1 MSEEIK
7 NTRPSQETIT
17 LSAKQSDLVL
27 KSQSNFEIRQG
38 DGKFLFEFNTK
49 IESENETAFME
60 IWRGF
65 DQFVQTLKRSTRPPQ

>member
-7 NTRPSQETIT
+7 NTKPSRETIP

>member
-7 NTRPSQETIT
+7 NTRPSRETIP
-17 LSAKQSDLVL
+17 LNEIQSDLVL

-38 DGKFLFEFNTK
+38 NGKFLFEFNTK
-49 IESENETAFME
+49 IESENEKAFME
-60 IWRGF
+60 LWKSF

>member
-7 NTRPSQETIT
+7 NTRPSRETIP
-17 LSAKQSDLVL
+17 LNEIQSDLVL
-27 KSQSNFEIRQG
+27 KTQSNFEIRQG

-60 IWRGF
+60 LWRGF
-65 DQFVQTLKRSTRPPQ
+65 DQFVQTLKRTTRPT